1 MYRMADR
8 LLLLDT
14 PSLYFRAYFGVP
26 ESVRSPDG
34 TPVNAVRGLID
45 MIAWL
50 VTERRPQRLVAA
62 MDADWRPQF
71 RVDLLPSYKLH
82 RVTPNGVEEI
92 PDTLFPQVPIM
103 EAVLRAVGIPV
114 VGVAG
119 YEADDVIGTLATA
132 YDGPCEIVTGDRDL
146 FQLVRDPHVRV
157 LYTQQGLR
165 NLLVVDESVIHSKYA
180 IPGKAYADYALL
192 RGDPSDGLPGVPGIG
207 DKTAAALIS
216 AFGSVDKLLEAC
228 EEPGTGPILTAALRR
243 RIEGARD
250 YIAKARRVVD
260 VAHDVPLPEM
270 DTILPRTPVDP
281 DRLVELGERWG
292 LDSSLNRLLAALAAR
307 P

>member
-1 MYRMADR
+1 VADR

-14 PSLYFRAYFGVP
+14 PSLYFRAYYGVP

-45 MIAWL
+45 MVAWL
-50 VTERRPQRLVAA
+50 ITERRPDRLVAT

-82 RVTPNGVEEI
+82 RVTPNGIEEI

-146 FQLVRDPHVRV
+146 FQLVRDPLVRV

-165 NLLVVDESVIHSKYA
+165 NLLVVDESVITSKYN
-180 IPGKAYADYALL
+180 IPGRAYADYALL
-192 RGDPSDGLPGVPGIG
+192 RGDPSDGLPGVPGVG
-207 DKTAAALIS
+207 DKTAAALIT
-216 AFGSVDKLLEAC
+216 AFGSVDKLLVAC

-270 DTILPRTPVDP
+270 ETSLPRTPADP
-281 DRLVELGERWG
+281 ERLVELADRWG
-292 LDSSLNRLLAALAAR
+292 LDSSLDRLLAALAAR
-307 P
+307 A

>member
-1 MYRMADR
+1 MADR

-14 PSLYFRAYFGVP
+14 PSLYFRAYYGVP
-26 ESVRSPDG
+26 EAVRSPDG

-45 MIAWL
+45 MVAWL
-50 VTERRPQRLVAA
+50 ITERKPQRLVCA

-71 RVDLLPSYKLH
+71 RVDLLPTYKLH
-82 RVTPNGVEEI
+82 RVTPNGIEEI

-103 EAVLRAVGIPV
+103 EAVLRAVGIQV
-114 VGVAG
+114 VGVKG
-119 YEADDVIGTLATA
+119 YEADDVIGTMATA
-132 YDGPCEIVTGDRDL
+132 YEGPCEVVTGDRDL
-146 FQLVRDPHVRV
+146 FQLVRDPSHRV

-165 NLLVVDESVIHSKYA
+165 NMLIVDEAVITSKYG
-180 IPGKAYADYALL
+180 IPGRAYADFALL

-207 DKTAAALIS
+207 DKTAASLI
-216 AFGSVDKLLEAC
+216 ATFGSVEKLLVAC
-228 EEPGTGPILTAALRR
+228 EEDGTGPILTAGLRR

-250 YIAKARRVVD
+250 YIAKARVVVD

-270 DTILPRTPVDP
+270 DTTLPRTPVDP

-292 LDSSLNRLLAALAAR
+292 LDSSLNRLLSALEAR

>member
-1 MYRMADR
+1 MADR

-14 PSLYFRAYFGVP
+14 PSLYFRAYYGVP

-45 MIAWL
+45 MVAWL
-50 VTERRPQRLVAA
+50 VAERRPDRLVAA

-82 RVTPNGVEEI
+82 RVTPNGIEEI

-114 VGVAG
+114 VGVPG
-119 YEADDVIGTLATA
+119 YEADDVIGTMATA

-146 FQLVRDPHVRV
+146 FQLVRDPQVRV

-165 NLLVVDESVIHSKYA
+165 NLLVVDESVITSKYG
-180 IPGKAYADYALL
+180 IPGRAYADFALL
-192 RGDPSDGLPGVPGIG
+192 RGDPSDGLPGVPGVG
-207 DKTAAALIS
+207 DKTAAALIT
-216 AFGSVDKLLEAC
+216 AFGSVDKLLVAC
-228 EEPGTGPILTAALRR
+228 EEPGAGPILTAALRR

-260 VAHDVPLPEM
+260 VAPDVPLPDM
-270 DTILPRTPVDP
+270 DTSLPRMPVDP
-281 DRLVELGERWG
+281 DRLVELAERWG

-307 P
+307 A